1 MSTPAGWFA
10 KGGTLNT
17 WFHRFKWMAVASI
30 AGDIAFIGGASYS
43 MHAYPS
49 ARLFIGELSPQLQDA
64 YYMLVDRYV
73 GKDQVLEKRD
83 KDVEE
88 AAKQY
93 TQARNASQLTR
104 ELWYGEAPPAPEP
117 RRRQQGG
124 LAGLVGNLSGRSS

>member
-49 ARLFIGELSPQLQDA
+49 ARLFIGELYHPAMLPSPA
-64 YYMLVDRYV
+64 WR
-73 GKDQVLEKRD
+73 
-83 KDVEE
+83 
-88 AAKQY
+88 
-93 TQARNASQLTR
+93 S
-104 ELWYGEAPPAPEP
+104 P
-117 RRRQQGG
+117 RRCI
-124 LAGLVGNLSGRSS
+124 A